1 MSQQNP
7 TPSAAP
13 PGDSAGRSRGAGPQF
28 EDVLASVAGIQ
39 GWMTDD
45 QARLLWDSAHS
56 LVPGERVVEIG
67 SYQGR
72 STIVLASAV
81 PDGVT
86 VIAIDPHAGTDRGPE
101 EIVGKEIE
109 AENDSQSFQ
118 RSLEEAGV
126 RHRVDYLR
134 QWSDAALGE
143 VGGMVELLYIDGA
156 HRFGPAKADIDRWGG
171 RVVAGGTLLI
181 HDSFSSIGV
190 TLAILASLTFSSQWR
205 YEGRAQSMT
214 CYRRTTVP
222 LGERPA
228 NIGRQLARLPWF
240 ARNVLFK
247 VLIKAGLRPVALRL
261 GHDPA
266 QEWPF

>member
-1 MSQQNP
+1 MP
-7 TPSAAP
+7 TAPSGP
-13 PGDSAGRSRGAGPQF
+13 SRGQAGDPPDDAF
-28 EDVLASVAGIQ
+28 DEVLASVAGIQ

-45 QARLLWDSAHS
+45 QARMLWDSAHT
-56 LVPGERVVEIG
+56 LQPGERVVEIG
-67 SYQGR
+67 SFQGR

-81 PDGVT
+81 PDGAT

-101 EIVGKEIE
+101 EYVGKEVE
-109 AENDSQSFQ
+109 AEGDSQSFQ
-118 RSLEEAGV
+118 HSLEEAGV
-126 RHRVDYLR
+126 RDKVEYLR
-134 QWSDAALGE
+134 QWSDDALSE

-156 HRFGPAKADIDRWGG
+156 HRYAPAKADIERWGG
-171 RVVAGGTLLI
+171 RVVSGGTLLI

-214 CYRRTTVP
+214 CFRRTRVP
-222 LGERPA
+222 LRDRPA
-228 NIGRQLARLPWF
+228 NVGRQLAQLPWF
-240 ARNVLFK
+240 VRNVLFK
-247 VLIKAGLRPVALRL
+247 VLIQAGLRPVALRL

>member
-1 MSQQNP
+1 M
-7 TPSAAP
+7 
-13 PGDSAGRSRGAGPQF
+13 
-28 EDVLASVAGIQ
+28 
-39 GWMTDD
+39 
-45 QARLLWDSAHS
+45 
-56 LVPGERVVEIG
+56 VEIG
-67 SYQGR
+67 SFQGR

-101 EIVGKEIE
+101 EIVGKEVE
-109 AENDSQSFQ
+109 AEGDSQSFQ

-126 RHRVDYLR
+126 RHRVEYLR

-143 VGGMVELLYIDGA
+143 VGGLVELLYIDGA
-156 HRFGPAKADIDRWGG
+156 HRYGPAKADIDRWGG

-190 TLAILASLTFSSQWR
+190 TLAILASLTLSSQWR

-222 LGERPA
+222 LAERPA
-228 NIGRQLARLPWF
+228 NIGRQLAQLPWF
-240 ARNVLFK
+240 ARNVVFK
-247 VLIKAGLRPVALRL
+247 VLIKAGFRSVALRL
-261 GHDPA
+261 GHDPS

>member
-1 MSQQNP
+1 VAQQTQTPPAAAEAP
-7 TPSAAP
+7 TF
-13 PGDSAGRSRGAGPQF
+13 D
-28 EDVLASVAGIQ
+28 EVLASVADIE

-45 QARLLWDSAHS
+45 QARLLWDSART
-56 LVPGERVVEIG
+56 LVAGERVVEIG

-72 STIVLASAV
+72 STVVLASVV

-101 EIVGKEIE
+101 EIVGKAAE
-109 AENDSQSFQ
+109 AEADSAQFERNLDQ
-118 RSLEEAGV
+118 AGV
-126 RHRVDYLR
+126 RHRVEYLR
-134 QWSDAALGE
+134 RWSDDALAE

-190 TLAILASLTFSSQWR
+190 TLAILASLAFSSQWR

-214 CYRRTTVP
+214 RYTRTVVP
-222 LGERPA
+222 WRERPA
-228 NIGRQLARLPWF
+228 NAARQLAQLPWF
-240 ARNVLFK
+240 ARNVAFK
-247 VLIKAGLRPVALRL
+247 VLIKVGLRPVAVRL